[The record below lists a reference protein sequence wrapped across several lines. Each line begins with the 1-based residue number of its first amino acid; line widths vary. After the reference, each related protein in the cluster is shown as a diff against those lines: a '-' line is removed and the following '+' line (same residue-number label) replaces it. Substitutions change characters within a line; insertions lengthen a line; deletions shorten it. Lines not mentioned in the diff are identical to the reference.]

1 LVSFRGFFESY
12 LSFHSSS
19 FALRYFF
26 HVNGN
31 ATVCHNPCFFCFFFC
46 FNYVFQFLDIEILVN
61 FSRKIE
67 TLFEFTV
74 GKKRVPNYFWLEK
87 TNKILPQIKTLKAAI
102 SLTPYY
108 LVGAVASL
116 VTGKSFCK
124 SICRTVQSGLVDE
137 VPASG

>member
-12 LSFHSSS
+12 IIAWWKYLSFHNSS
-19 FALRYFF
+19 FSCKWQ
-26 HVNGN
+26 
-31 ATVCHNPCFFCFFFC
+31 CHSVPHIPCFFGFFL
-46 FNYVFQFLDIEILVN
+46 FQFLDIENLVH

-74 GKKRVPNYFWLEK
+74 GEKKVPNYFWLKK
-87 TNKILPQIKTLKAAI
+87 TNKICPQMKTLKAAT

-124 SICRTVQSGLVDE
+124 SICRTV
-137 VPASG
+137 